1 VALHLVKMA
10 CERPDDRGRS
20 LSFWD
25 CREMARQLAAEGV
38 VTSISPDT
46 VRRVLE
52 HHHLKPWRHHL
63 WLSPKVPRDEAFAAA
78 VQEVSDL
85 YTRPLGDDE
94 VVLCVDEKTSLQPR
108 PRKSPTLAA
117 QPKRPVRVEH
127 EYGRCGAL
135 NLFAAFDTRTGK
147 VYGRTAERKRQVEF
161 IAFLEQLD
169 REIPATIKTV
179 HVVLDNLRMHKGK
192 QVQAW
197 LATHPRFVFHHPR
210 VHCSWMNQVEQWF
223 SILQRK
229 RLRIADFADKAAL
242 AERLQAFITEW
253 NQVAHP
259 FRWSTKSVAKVMA
272 KCQRAEVS
280 REGETTHGGMIS
292 IPLSLRRCTEHRSP
306 DDRSRLGAAGEV
318 LGSEWGHS
326 WFRERSGP
334 GRDARDRY
342 DAQRRYDD
350 RREHA
355 VYPAGVQRV
364 LRVESGPADHGQ
376 DGRDRR
382 RLVTDLLSRD
392 GSAQLGLGQLQFQRD
407 VHVHAQRGSS
417 PRPG

>member
-1 VALHLVKMA
+1 MA

-38 VTSISPDT
+38 VPSISPHT

-52 HHHLKPWRHHL
+52 SHHLKPWRHHL

-78 VQEVSDL
+78 VREIADL
-85 YTRPLGDDE
+85 YTRPLRDDE
-94 VVLCVDEKTSLQPR
+94 VVLCADEKTSLQPR

-117 QPKRPVRVEH
+117 RPKRPVRVEH

-147 VYGRTAERKRQVEF
+147 VYGMTAERKRQAEF
-161 IAFLEQLD
+161 IAFLERLD
-169 REIPATIKTV
+169 REIPATVETI

-197 LATHPRFVFHHPR
+197 LAEHPRFAFHHPP

-242 AERLQAFITEW
+242 AERLQAFIAEW

-259 FRWSTKSVAKVMA
+259 FKWTTKSVAKVMA
-272 KCQRAEVS
+272 KCK
-280 REGETTHGGMIS
+280 
-292 IPLSLRRCTEHRSP
+292 
-306 DDRSRLGAAGEV
+306 LGV
-318 LGSEWGHS
+318 
-326 WFRERSGP
+326 
-334 GRDARDRY
+334 
-342 DAQRRYDD
+342 
-350 RREHA
+350 
-355 VYPAGVQRV
+355 
-364 LRVESGPADHGQ
+364 ADHE
-376 DGRDRR
+376 
-382 RLVTDLLSRD
+382 
-392 GSAQLGLGQLQFQRD
+392 GSQPVA
-407 VHVHAQRGSS
+407 A
-417 PRPG
+417 